1 MPSLAIIISL
11 KLTMASGI
19 SILAIILDL
28 LLCLFKMSLNISI
41 SATLFTKLNATQSNS
56 SLIIKSA
63 SIKSFSVNAGKE
75 IFVSGKFN
83 PFFEEIIPPKL
94 TATFTS
100 LFASTLCTL
109 TSILPSSIIMVLPT
123 ITSPARLG

>member
-1 MPSLAIIISL
+1 
-11 KLTMASGI
+11 MASGI

-28 LLCLFKMSLNISI
+28 LLCLFKIALNISI

-63 SIKSFSVNAGKE
+63 SNKSFSVNAGKE

-100 LFASTLCTL
+100 LLASTLCTL